1 VKTLYITRKP
11 STDQGTPGYFSFG
24 SRVLRCIE
32 LPWRDNAPGRSCIPP
47 GTYRAELYA
56 SPKHGTVYMLQDV
69 PGRSDVEIHAA
80 NFAGDSDLDWKC
92 ELLGCIAPAESIGT
106 MENTAEGQHKGQE
119 QLAGIS
125 SRAALAE
132 FMTWAG
138 GEPIEIT
145 IT

>member
-32 LPWRDNAPGRSCIPP
+32 LPWRDNTPGRSCIPT

-56 SPKHGTVYMLQDV
+56 SPKHGTVYMLQGV

-80 NFAGDSDLDWKC
+80 NFAGDSDMGWKC

-106 MENTAEGQHKGQE
+106 MTPEGYTRE
-119 QLAGIS
+119 QLAGLQ

-132 FMTWAG
+132 FMAWAS